1 LPSAITASDVARS
14 KLARLSHRGLVIG
27 VTACNRRSS
36 LTRIENALIVPAR
49 TPENCLALRGL
60 PPWGTHMHA
69 IVLATQKGGSGKSSL
84 AIGLAVAAM
93 EDGRSVGMI
102 EADPQGTLANW
113 GGRRTN
119 PKPRIERAGS
129 GAEIERAI
137 LHLQRDGIALAVID
151 TAATDNAVTSS
162 GITAADLCLI
172 PVRPSPADIE
182 AALPT
187 LDAAR
192 RLNKRFAFILNQT
205 PARSYR
211 VSEAAA
217 ALYAAGAL
225 ALPFIVQRND
235 HQDALGAG
243 LGVTEFNS
251 GGKAADEIRGLW
263 QWVRKT
269 LTTESHEHGSSAI
282 KAAG

>member
-1 LPSAITASDVARS
+1 
-14 KLARLSHRGLVIG
+14 
-27 VTACNRRSS
+27 
-36 LTRIENALIVPAR
+36 
-49 TPENCLALRGL
+49 
-60 PPWGTHMHA
+60 MHA
-69 IVLATQKGGSGKSSL
+69 IVLASQKGGSGKSTL

-93 EDGRSVGMI
+93 EHGQRVGMI
-102 EADPQGTLANW
+102 EADPQGTLASW
-113 GGRRTN
+113 GRRRTN
-119 PKPRIERAGS
+119 PKPRIEHAGS

-137 LHLQRDGIALAVID
+137 RNLRRDGLTLAVID
-151 TAATDNAVTSS
+151 TAATDNVVTLS
-162 GITAADLCLI
+162 GIGAADLCLI
-172 PVRPSPADIE
+172 PVRTSPADIE

-217 ALYAAGAL
+217 ALHAAGAL

-251 GGKAADEIRGLW
+251 SSKAADEICSLW
-263 QWVRKT
+263 QWVWKT
-269 LTTESHEHGSSAI
+269 LTTESFEHGPSAI